1 MRQREGDRDRERILM
16 VDSSL
21 TDNLHFS
28 RATTNQAPNSLN
40 TENSTLHRVL
50 TSLSPNIITNCTCRS
65 IYSLTPHESSLKLM
79 WNHHLFHIRQ
89 TAYFLSSRGNAINK
103 PQNTP
108 TTSKTETMAQRKK
121 LRVIGLQFPLLPLS
135 QSRVNYWIE
144 INEINL
150 SFNSLGAFELL
161 PPERKEGESELIA
174 LCDKGA
180 FRVRDSNSQHQL
192 PRALDALGY
201 TEVLDK
207 VSERAYSQAS
217 HSTIAIVP
225 LSFFL
230 RIISW
235 NIEIPVLRA
244 CFYIF

>member
-1 MRQREGDRDRERILM
+1 M

-28 RATTNQAPNSLN
+28 RTTTNQAPNSLN
-40 TENSTLHRVL
+40 TENTTLHRVL

-79 WNHHLFHIRQ
+79 WNHHLFHIRR
-89 TAYFLSSRGNAINK
+89 TAYFLSSRGDAINK

-108 TTSKTETMAQRKK
+108 TTSKTQTKVQRKK
-121 LRVIGLQFPLLPLS
+121 LRVIGLHFTLPPPS

-150 SFNSLGAFELL
+150 SFNRLGPFELF

-174 LCDKGA
+174 LCDREHFVYG
-180 FRVRDSNSQHQL
+180 
-192 PRALDALGY
+192 
-201 TEVLDK
+201 T
-207 VSERAYSQAS
+207 
-217 HSTIAIVP
+217 
-225 LSFFL
+225 
-230 RIISW
+230 RIPNTSCQ
-235 NIEIPVLRA
+235 EP
-244 CFYIF
+244 